1 MSKKSDFTVKKQAVH
16 IVIPSVRN
24 QNQASGFLMLKPL
37 GCNDR
42 LCHVGVW
49 QADLP
54 WWSSTHP
61 LNLNSGGSGSACF
74 RHSAVQSPVHR
85 AGIVCMQHIILIQPP
100 VEDFYFT
107 FKRSVPYGLASIA
120 AALIRGGFSVEIVD
134 ALAVKKSV
142 IIPYPREMDFLNAC
156 YGEPDVSQ
164 FSLFHHYRHYGYS
177 FEHMGK
183 IIRDKA
189 PFLVGISSLFTPYAD
204 MALNTARMVKKFYPH
219 CPIVLGGHHPT
230 LFPREVMAC
239 DSVDFVLR
247 GEGEVSMPLL
257 AETLGK
263 ISGGVSPGKGG
274 WDIPPDQE
282 TQLAGMPGI
291 VFRTKAGGLHISP
304 PAWMTDLSAQPMPQL
319 DLINQKFYRRK
330 GRGSTVVVAGRGCPM
345 NCTYCSLGASSTH
358 ARFRLRPVEQV
369 LAEIQYSMDHHDM
382 GFIDF
387 EDENLTLNRKWCMA
401 LLEGVCDMAGDGD
414 VELRAMNGLYPPSLD
429 DVLVKVMKRAGFKTL
444 NLSLGSTSATQLKAF
459 RRPDV
464 RASHDHAL
472 VLAEKYG
479 LEAVS
484 YLIAGAPGQD
494 ALQSVEDLLFLASRR
509 TLAGLSIYYPAPGSV
524 DYEICREKGILPE
537 HFNLMR
543 STALP
548 IEDTTT
554 RLASVTLLRL
564 ARVLNFMKFLKDQH
578 IHLPQALA
586 LKKEEALD
594 PSHRVESSLKLLQG
608 FFHDGAIR
616 GITPEGRMF
625 EHQIDM
631 ALSRAFMAGLSIPD
645 VRGTI

>member
-1 MSKKSDFTVKKQAVH
+1 
-16 IVIPSVRN
+16 
-24 QNQASGFLMLKPL
+24 
-37 GCNDR
+37 
-42 LCHVGVW
+42 
-49 QADLP
+49 
-54 WWSSTHP
+54 
-61 LNLNSGGSGSACF
+61 
-74 RHSAVQSPVHR
+74 
-85 AGIVCMQHIILIQPP
+85 MQHIVLIQPP

-120 AALIRGGFSVEIVD
+120 AALTQRGFYVDIVD

-142 IIPYPREMDFLNAC
+142 IIPYPREMDFLNAF

-177 FEHMGK
+177 FEHIGK
-183 IIRDKA
+183 IVRDKA
-189 PFLVGISSLFTPYAD
+189 PFMVGISSLFTPYAD
-204 MALNTARMVKKFYPH
+204 IALNTARMVKKFYPH
-219 CPIVLGGHHPT
+219 CPVVLGGHHPT

-239 DSVDFVLR
+239 DSVDFVLG

-257 AETLGK
+257 AEILDK
-263 ISGGVSPGKGG
+263 MSGDVTPGKK
-274 WDIPPDQE
+274 IKNMSPDQE
-282 TQLAGMPGI
+282 AQLSKVPGI
-291 VFRTKAGGLHISP
+291 VFRTRDGGLHLSD
-304 PAWMTDLSAQPMPQL
+304 PAWMTDLAAQPMPQL
-319 DLINQKFYRRK
+319 NLIHQKFYQRK

-369 LAEIQYSMDHHDM
+369 LAEIQHNMDYHDM
-382 GFIDF
+382 GFLDF
-387 EDENLTLNRKWCMA
+387 EDENLTLNRNWCIS
-401 LLEGVCDMAGDGD
+401 LLEGVCGMAEGGD
-414 VELRAMNGLYPPSLD
+414 VELRAMNGLFPPSLD
-429 DVLVKVMKRAGFKTL
+429 DALVKTMKRAGFKTL

-472 VLAEKYG
+472 MLAEKYS

-494 ALQSVEDLLFLASRR
+494 AMQSVEDLLFLASRR
-509 TLAGLSIYYPAPGSV
+509 TLVGLSIYYPAPGSV
-524 DYEICREKGILPE
+524 DYGICREKGLLPD
-537 HFNLMR
+537 HFSLMR

-578 IHLPQALA
+578 MALPQALA
-586 LKKEEALD
+586 LKKE
-594 PSHRVESSLKLLQG
+594 
-608 FFHDGAIR
+608 
-616 GITPEGRMF
+616 
-625 EHQIDM
+625 
-631 ALSRAFMAGLSIPD
+631 
-645 VRGTI
+645 